1 MKKRIAIAISL
12 LIIFTT
18 ISFQQKINNFKFNI
32 KIINIENN
40 LLIKEKDVKKLIIP
54 FYNQNLIFLKNKEIK
69 KALMQNS
76 FIESFNIKK
85 KYPDT
90 LIIEIFEKK
99 PIAILLFKKEKFY
112 LSEKIDLIKF
122 KTLPIKKDLPYVIG
136 NKDEFKIF
144 HASLKIDFPLKK
156 SKNTLYM
163 KIIDGI

>member
-18 ISFQQKINNFKFNI
+18 ISFQQKINISKFNI

-90 LIIEIFEKK
+90 LIIEIF
-99 PIAILLFKKEKFY
+99 
-112 LSEKIDLIKF
+112 
-122 KTLPIKKDLPYVIG
+122 
-136 NKDEFKIF
+136 
-144 HASLKIDFPLKK
+144 
-156 SKNTLYM
+156 
-163 KIIDGI
+163 